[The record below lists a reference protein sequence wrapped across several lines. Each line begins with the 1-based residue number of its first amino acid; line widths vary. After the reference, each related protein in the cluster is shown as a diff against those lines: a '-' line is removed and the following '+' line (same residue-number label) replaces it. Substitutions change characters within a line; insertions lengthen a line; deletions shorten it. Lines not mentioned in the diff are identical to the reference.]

1 MKIHRTAMLTM
12 LALQNTFF
20 GTQSKASVDI
30 WKKLLSKNC
39 TFDYCQIFRKVVP
52 KFCSKAQNFFTRCIF
67 QQRKTKVVVSRVA
80 KITLTKPSFFNSTT
94 SKVKS
99 VRKPCWSNFIV
110 PVKPFISTWKKWWIE
125 TVFKN
130 FLKIGLQNIIL
141 GLFQACWDT
150 LYCSNSPCR

>member
-1 MKIHRTAMLTM
+1 MQIHRTAMLTM

-20 GTQSKASVDI
+20 LGTQSKASVDI

-125 TVFKN
+125 IVWFK
-130 FLKIGLQNIIL
+130 FSLSTIDTIARDHEQIL
-141 GLFQACWDT
+141 TIVQFSIFID
-150 LYCSNSPCR
+150 